1 MKKEHRIRIN
11 LKSLKA
17 DEIRTFKQHLNDSL
31 SAYFDLQ
38 DERSGRKPPR
48 PGIEIT
54 EETLTKAKLRGY
66 QAPDNYD
73 ITILIHKGEGR
84 LFLTDRNGFY
94 NDLLTHEWSKT
105 KGNVL
110 IVLTAN
116 RTSVPPDKIVNGDV
130 QTMAT
135 QGDQPTLL
143 LFDAKKRIFT
153 WNKVPSEL

>member
-1 MKKEHRIRIN
+1 MSLQKNQVLWWVYQSAIVKREHRIRVNI
-11 LKSLKA
+11 KSLKA

-31 SAYFDLQ
+31 TAYFDLQ

-48 PGIEIT
+48 PGIEIS

-73 ITILIHKGEGR
+73 ITILIHKCEGR

-116 RTSVPPDKIVNGDV
+116 RTPAPPNEIVNGDV

-135 QGDQPTLL
+135 
-143 LFDAKKRIFT
+143 
-153 WNKVPSEL
+153 